1 MILAGGTGTGK
12 TAFALN
18 LLNNLS
24 DKYQC
29 VYFNMEMSKSVLYKR
44 LVSLKTEITLQELND
59 FNELSKENKIKTK
72 EAMEDLERK
81 NIILINKSL
90 NTSQIKNIISQVKTK
105 KHIIV
110 FLDHIGLIKSK
121 GNSLYEK
128 MTNVAKELREISL
141 DNNCT
146 VIGLCQLSREA
157 QKQDTLPKLQDL
169 RDSGEIE
176 QSARKVLMIH
186 NKSEDKLKRV
196 QDMEIIIAKND
207 DGNKIVKDF
216 EFDRYTQ
223 KFTEPFK

>member
-1 MILAGGTGTGK
+1 
-12 TAFALN
+12 
-18 LLNNLS
+18 
-24 DKYQC
+24 
-29 VYFNMEMSKSVLYKR
+29 
-44 LVSLKTEITLQELND
+44 
-59 FNELSKENKIKTK
+59 
-72 EAMEDLERK
+72 
-81 NIILINKSL
+81 
-90 NTSQIKNIISQVKTK
+90 
-105 KHIIV
+105 
-110 FLDHIGLIKSK
+110 
-121 GNSLYEK
+121 